1 MDMNDEETMLDG
13 RDLYLLGVRA
23 EGAHEHA
30 IGMGQFPRGC
40 NEAQAEALLRA
51 GYLVSI
57 SYGFADGT
65 AGVRY
70 EITPQGQDA
79 WTACRFT

>member
-1 MDMNDEETMLDG
+1 MDMNDAETMLVE
-13 RDLYLLGVRA
+13 RDLYLLGVFA
-23 EGAHEHA
+23 ERAHERA

-40 NEAQAEALLRA
+40 DEAQAEALLRA
-51 GYLVSI
+51 GYLASI

-79 WTACRFT
+79 WNAYRFN